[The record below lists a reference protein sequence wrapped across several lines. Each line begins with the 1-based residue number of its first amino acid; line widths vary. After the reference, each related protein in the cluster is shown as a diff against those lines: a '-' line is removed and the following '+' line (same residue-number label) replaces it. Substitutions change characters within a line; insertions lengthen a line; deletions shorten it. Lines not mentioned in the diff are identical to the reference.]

1 MDRVQLGVR
10 AQIRFAFTLA
20 ALGIVVVPVRVAV
33 AAPGTLHA
41 LLLNGGGSANENFAS
56 HRAHLEQALALLTR
70 AGLDREH
77 IHVFASDGSNPGN
90 DLAVASKS
98 APPDGLWL
106 LDGTDLAGA
115 FTPPLELANTQL
127 DGVTIAPATRKSLN
141 DWFSSTGRKL
151 KAGDTLFLFVTDHGN
166 NPSTHNRTGK
176 PVPVDPMQSRIS
188 LWGEDLTVGQM
199 KQLLEK
205 LPRGVRTVALMSQC
219 FSGGFAQLFRVHGTC
234 GYFSS
239 TADRPAY
246 GCYPENLGA
255 NGVGHAF
262 VFLRALAR
270 TGTTTAAHIE
280 TLSVDDTPDVPLR
293 TSDVFL
299 EEALYVHAEKTHKPP
314 EVAAD
319 VLLKQAMARRAPWE
333 QDLRL
338 LDRIANHNGLF
349 SPRSFKEVDSAL
361 DQLEDILDSLHDQTD
376 SWDATISDM
385 ARSNLETFF
394 TAKPGWKAKFDKRKG
409 PPPLPL
415 ANAFFADFLPHAET
429 RPVQIGRIDMLH
441 TRVDDVEA
449 VSYRLNVRHA
459 ALLRMRTLLARIAGQ
474 HLLRTQGK
482 PADRD
487 QFSALTRC
495 ETLDLNTR
503 NNTALVEPAPFP
515 PLQKDLDAVQ
525 GLLPGYL
532 GIQFGPVPG
541 KVGARL
547 KLERGAAFVRAVM
560 PDSPAQAAGLQPG
573 DIVVGPPESPF
584 TEVNEVRAF
593 TMLTPV
599 GDNAALEIVRD
610 GKRGTVHITVGGF
623 PKQWPSPPDPP
634 RVAEKAPPLV
644 NLVAV
649 RGGNPIDLMKG
660 AHLLYYWATWCG
672 PCKQALPELIDFS
685 RETNTPVIAITD
697 EEPEA
702 LESFFKKFGNPFVQN
717 VVRDELRGSFIAH
730 AVSAT
735 PTFVLVDS
743 SGVIAHRS
751 AGYSPGRGLGLPGWT
766 WKRLGK

>member
-1 MDRVQLGVR
+1 VR
-10 AQIRFAFTLA
+10 AKIRLAFLVGLFGLVALPARA
-20 ALGIVVVPVRVAV
+20 AP

-56 HRAHLEQALALLTR
+56 HRAHLEQAMALLTR
-70 AGLDREH
+70 AGIDREH
-77 IHVFASDGSNPGN
+77 IHVFASDGSDPGK
-90 DLAVASKS
+90 DLAVASKT

-115 FTPPLELANTQL
+115 FTPPLELVNTQL

-141 DWFSSTGRKL
+141 EWFSTTGRKL

-166 NPSTHNRTGK
+166 NPSTHRKDK

-219 FSGGFAQLFRVHGTC
+219 FSGGFAQLFRVPGTC

-299 EEALYVHAEKTHKPP
+299 EELLDIHAEKTQRPKG
-314 EVAAD
+314 ESD
-319 VLLKQAMARRAPWE
+319 ETTLKQAMSHRAQWE
-333 QDLRL
+333 QELRL
-338 LDRIANHNGLF
+338 LDRIANHTGLF
-349 SPRSFKEVDSAL
+349 SPRSFKEVDGGL
-361 DQLEDILDSLHDQTD
+361 YELEDILDELHDQMD
-376 SWDATISDM
+376 SWDLTISDM

-394 TAKPGWKAKFDKRKG
+394 TAKPTWKAKLDKRKG

-415 ANAFFADFLPHAET
+415 AGAFFDEFLPHAES
-429 RPVQIGRIDMLH
+429 RPVQIGRIDTLH
-441 TRVDDVEA
+441 TRVDDVEG

-459 ALLRMRTLLARIAGQ
+459 ALLRMRTLLVRIAGQ
-474 HLLRTQGK
+474 HLLRSQGK

-487 QFSALTRC
+487 TFAALTKC

-503 NNTALVEPAPFP
+503 NNTALVEPTPLP
-515 PLQKDLDAVQ
+515 PLQSDLDVVEA
-525 GLLPGYL
+525 LLPGYL
-532 GIQFGPVPG
+532 GIQFGQVPG
-541 KVGARL
+541 KVGSRL
-547 KLERGAAFVRAVM
+547 KLERGAAFVRGVM
-560 PDSPAQAAGLQPG
+560 PDSPAKAAGLQAG
-573 DIVVGPPESPF
+573 DIVIGPPDSPF

-599 GDNAALEIVRD
+599 GNNTALEILRD

-623 PKQWPSPPDPP
+623 PKKWPAPPDPP
-634 RVAEKAPPLV
+634 RVSEKAPRLA
-644 NLVAV
+644 NLEAF
-649 RGGNPIDLMKG
+649 RGANPADLMKG

-697 EEPEA
+697 EDSEA
-702 LESFFKKFGNPFVQN
+702 LEAFFKKFGNPFVKN

-743 SGVIAHRS
+743 AGLIAHRS
-751 AGYSPGRGLGLPGWT
+751 AGYSPRRGLGLPGWT
-766 WKRLGK
+766 WKRLEK

>member
-1 MDRVQLGVR
+1 VR
-10 AQIRFAFTLA
+10 ASLRLA
-20 ALGIVVVPVRVAV
+20 SIVALGLVALPVRAAP

-41 LLLNGGGSANENFAS
+41 LLLNGGGSANENYAS

-77 IHVFASDGSNPGN
+77 IHVFASDGSDPGN
-90 DLAVASKS
+90 DLAVASKM
-98 APPDGLWL
+98 APPEGLWL

-115 FTPPLELANTQL
+115 FTPPLELVNTQL

-141 DWFSSTGRKL
+141 DWFSTTGRKL

-205 LPRGVRTVALMSQC
+205 LPRGVRTVAVMSQC
-219 FSGGFAQLFRVHGTC
+219 FSGGFAQLFRVRGTC

-255 NGVGHAF
+255 DGVGHAF

-270 TGTTTAAHIE
+270 HGNATEAHVE
-280 TLSVDDTPDVPLR
+280 TLSGDDTPDVPLR

-299 EEALYVHAEKTHKPP
+299 EEVLYIHAEKSHQRP
-314 EVAAD
+314 EVAAE
-319 VLLKQAMARRAPWE
+319 VLLKQAMSRRAPWE

-361 DQLEDILDSLHDQTD
+361 DQLEDILDSLRDQMD

-385 ARSNLETFF
+385 ARSNLEAFYK
-394 TAKPGWKAKFDKRKG
+394 AKPGWKAKLDKRK
-409 PPPLPL
+409 PSPPLPL
-415 ANAFFADFLPHAET
+415 ATAFFDAFLPHAES
-429 RPVQIGRIDMLH
+429 RPVQIGRIDALH

-459 ALLRMRTLLARIAGQ
+459 ALLRMRVLLVRIAGQ
-474 HLLRTQGK
+474 HLLRTKAK

-487 QFSALTRC
+487 EFAALTRC
-495 ETLDLNTR
+495 ETLDLNVR
-503 NNTALVEPAPFP
+503 NNTVLAEPAAFP
-515 PLQKDLDAVQ
+515 PLQSDLDAVQ
-525 GLLPGYL
+525 ALLPGYL
-532 GIQFGPVPG
+532 GIQFGPLPKNAG
-541 KVGARL
+541 ERL
-547 KLERGAAFVRAVM
+547 KLERGAALVRAVM
-560 PDSPAQAAGLQPG
+560 PDSPAKAAGLQAG

-599 GDNAALEIVRD
+599 GNKAALEILRD
-610 GKRGTVHITVGGF
+610 GKRGTIQITVGGF

-634 RVAEKAPPLV
+634 RLSEKAPPLA
-644 NLVAV
+644 NLVAF
-649 RGGNPIDLMKG
+649 RGANPTDLMKG

-702 LESFFKKFGNPFVQN
+702 LESFFKKFGNPFVKN

-743 SGVIAHRS
+743 EGLIAHRS
-751 AGYSPGRGLGLPGWT
+751 AGYSPDRGLRLPGWN